1 MKHQIHVG
9 AFSFQT
15 KTGLKKHVVTLIQDI
30 GNVTSLKTLHHEH
43 FLFFV
48 ELCKRHPKYAEK
60 NLAGIVDFRITPN
73 VINNNYKTVT
83 VVKHDLSE
91 TTISLQ
97 TCVTGTSVSDI
108 TLFNA
113 CLRYAVSEQ
122 TIAFK
127 RNARNLACEMCGCAL
142 KTFNAAQV
150 HVDHVIHFQDM
161 VWDFMRLHPEIST
174 PTRFKNESRTSH
186 TQFTPED
193 EWIGQLF
200 ASYHAQNA
208 VLRIVCAACNLT
220 RPRAN
225 KN

>member
-1 MKHQIHVG
+1 M
-9 AFSFQT
+9 
-15 KTGLKKHVVTLIQDI
+15 
-30 GNVTSLKTLHHEH
+30 HHDH

-60 NLAGIVDFRITPN
+60 NLAGIVDFRIAPN

-97 TCVTGTSVSDI
+97 TCVAGTSVSDI
-108 TLFNA
+108 TLFNT

-142 KTFNAAQV
+142 NTSNAAQV
-150 HVDHVIHFQDM
+150 HATRHAATPQTKKRVHNHM
-161 VWDFMRLHPEIST
+161 LRLL
-174 PTRFKNESRTSH
+174 RFVS
-186 TQFTPED
+186 
-193 EWIGQLF
+193 
-200 ASYHAQNA
+200 
-208 VLRIVCAACNLT
+208 
-220 RPRAN
+220 
-225 KN
+225 